1 MTYALV
7 IAGGDPP
14 DRGILDGAGD
24 AELVVAADCGL
35 RVARTHGLSIDLVV
49 GDLDSVS
56 TGDVAWAEAEGAKIL
71 KVPSNKDFTDL
82 ELAIEQAA
90 ACELMHIVVV
100 GIDGG
105 RVDHELGNWAVLC
118 APRPQ
123 LLEIKTAGGT
133 VTVLHGEFINKID
146 LSGEP
151 GEIVSIISRN
161 GDAEGVTTTGL
172 RWPLDEAVLSSSSSL
187 GVSNEFTGTEAT
199 VAVQHGTVMVARP
212 TPACC

>member
-14 DRGILDGAGD
+14 DQSILDGVRD

-35 RVARTHGLSIDLVV
+35 RVARTHGFSIDLVV

-71 KVPSNKDFTDL
+71 KVPENKDYTDL
-82 ELAIEQAA
+82 ELAIEQSAA
-90 ACELMHIVVV
+90 AEILHIVVL

-123 LLEIKTAGGT
+123 MIDIRTAGGT
-133 VTVLHGEFINKID
+133 VTVLHGEFINKLEIT
-146 LSGEP
+146 GEP

-161 GDAEGVTTTGL
+161 GDAQGVTTTGMK
-172 RWPLDEAVLSSSSSL
+172 WPLTNAVLASSSSL
-187 GVSNEFTGTEAT
+187 RISTELVDGEAS
-199 VAVQHGTVMVARP
+199 VAVADGTVLVARP
-212 TPACC
+212 TPEN